1 MSCDLRTRTAVLLK
15 SCVGFYLEKNDRA
28 TKQKLSLEGKATIDA
43 TFRQCVIA
51 YSSTSIPIAYP
62 LTEKF

>member
-15 SCVGFYLEKNDRA
+15 SCVGFYLENNDEA
-28 TKQKLSLEGKATIDA
+28 TKQKLSLEVKESIDA
-43 TFRQCVIA
+43 TFRQCVFA